1 MNSFA
6 HTLTRLQ
13 QRLGTDIVKAPDEI
27 DLTRHLRDFLEVA
40 RDANFAVGVAYPR
53 STADVSEILRI
64 CHADGLPVTPQGGMT
79 GFVGGGVPSV
89 HSLVL
94 SMERM
99 RAIEEIDRAAAV
111 MTVQAGVPL
120 QLVQNAA
127 DEADLLFPLDIGS
140 RGSCLIGGN
149 AATNAGGVRVLRFG
163 MMRELVL
170 GVEAVL
176 ADGTVVNSLNKM
188 IKNNAAYDVKHLFIG
203 SEGTLGV
210 ITRLSLR
217 LFPKPRTSATAI
229 CALGNYTQLLELLRR
244 ARGGWG
250 STLSAFE
257 AMWPEFYR
265 TGTVGLGRR
274 APIAAGHGLYVL
286 TDIMGTDPDADQQRF
301 EALIE
306 AALDDG
312 VIEDAAIAQSIK
324 ETQEFWALRDS
335 PGEYKRVFWPQLS
348 FDVSLPTGQIGGFV
362 EECRA
367 ALQSRWPDV
376 QCIFFG
382 HVADGNI
389 HLSVKTGDDPLPEHE
404 IEEAVYSMTG
414 KWRGSISAE
423 HGIGSRKTPFLH
435 YTRKPEE
442 MAVMHALKK
451 ALDPKGILNPGKVI
465 GAPV

>member
-1 MNSFA
+1 MKFA
-6 HTLTRLQ
+6 NTLTKLQ
-13 QRLGTDIVKAPDEI
+13 QRLGSDIVKAPQDL
-27 DLTRHLRDFLEVA
+27 DLTRHLRDFLEIA
-40 RDANFAVGVAYPR
+40 SDAQLIVGVAYPR
-53 STADVSEILRI
+53 STADVSEILKI

-79 GFVGGGVPSV
+79 GFVGGAVPTV
-89 HSLVL
+89 QSLVL
-94 SMERM
+94 SLERL
-99 RAIEEIDRAAAV
+99 RAIEEIDRAAAT

-120 QLVQNAA
+120 QVVQSAA
-127 DEADLLFPLDIGS
+127 DEAELLFPLDIGS

-149 AATNAGGVRVLRFG
+149 AATNAGGVRVLRYG

-170 GVEAVL
+170 GLEVVL

-188 IKNNAAYDVKHLFIG
+188 IKNNAAYDVKHMFIG

-210 ITRLSLR
+210 ITRLTLR

-229 CALGNYTQLLELLRR
+229 CALKDYTQLLELLRR
-244 ARGGWG
+244 ARRGWG

-257 AMWPEFYR
+257 AMWPEFYE
-265 TGTVGLGRR
+265 TGTVKLGRR
-274 APIAAGHGLYVL
+274 APIAFGHGLYVL
-286 TDIMGTDPDADQQRF
+286 TDIMGIDPDSDQQRF
-301 EALIE
+301 ESVIE
-306 AALDDG
+306 EAINDG
-312 VIEDAAIAQSIK
+312 VVDDAVIAQSAK
-324 ETQEFWALRDS
+324 ETQEFWTLRDS

-367 ALQSRWPDV
+367 ALQARWSDV

-389 HLSVKTGDDPLPEHE
+389 HLSVRNNENPLPEHE
-404 IEEAVYSMTG
+404 MEELVYSTTG

-423 HGIGSRKTPFLH
+423 HGIGSRKTGFLH

-442 MAVMHALKK
+442 MALMHALKA
-451 ALDPKGILNPGKVI
+451 ALDPKAILNPGKVI
-465 GAPV
+465 GP